1 MQKHTEEK
9 TMKKYKFFLD
19 FTKEEAWLNGMGRQ
33 GFKLLKHENRAYVF
47 EETDQTY
54 QYQIYWENRSAFG
67 TIVDTNSQEE
77 DFLKFLDEFGIQ
89 TVQSYNGRNY
99 LMSQG
104 KEGLN
109 LFSHREERI
118 QQLKRVRKL
127 YSSQWLTLIIFAS
140 FTALSL
146 WDMFLHHKPLPQPV
160 FTIIALLLALSIKLV
175 LVAHS
180 YSQKIKELER
190 AKEE

>member
-19 FTKEEAWLNGMGRQ
+19 FTKEEAWSNDMGRQ
-33 GFKLLKHENRAYVF
+33 GFKLLKHENGAYVF

-104 KEGLN
+104 REGLN
-109 LFSHREERI
+109 LFSLREECI
-118 QQLKRVRKL
+118 QQLKRARKL

-146 WDMFLHHKPLPQPV
+146 WDMFLHHKSLPQPG

>member
-1 MQKHTEEK
+1 
-9 TMKKYKFFLD
+9 MKKYKFFLD
-19 FTKEEAWLNGMGRQ
+19 FTKEEAWLNDIGRQ

-160 FTIIALLLALSIKLV
+160 FMIIALLLALSIKLV

>member
-19 FTKEEAWLNGMGRQ
+19 FTKEEAWLNDIGRQ

-160 FTIIALLLALSIKLV
+160 FMIIALLLALSIKLV